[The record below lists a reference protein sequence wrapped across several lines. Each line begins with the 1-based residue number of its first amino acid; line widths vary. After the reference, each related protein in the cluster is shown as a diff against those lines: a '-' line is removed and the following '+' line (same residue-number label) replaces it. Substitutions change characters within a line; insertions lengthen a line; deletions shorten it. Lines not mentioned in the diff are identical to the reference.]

1 MYLNFLEQS
10 EDKLSRSIEGSL
22 SLMTLSDIMQWIE
35 TSRRSGTLLVTN
47 DETSKRLFFQDGR
60 LIFLWSEKE
69 GEQLCEALH
78 ESVGLSLEEI
88 REALRAAEQLSISCI
103 GYLSSEKGIPLELL
117 TNLISS
123 LAERAM
129 ADIITWRAGR
139 FRFSD
144 NLPLTVLSSP
154 VTLPTTQV
162 LMESAVLIDESD
174 LSDNAST
181 DTVMDEV
188 FDLIRKG
195 AINLPPLPTEMQVL
209 MSRINNPNMEVE
221 EIIECISDPLLVS
234 KVLRICNSS
243 FYGRRSNIGT
253 LREAVVYMGL
263 KSLLSIVTVHALSG
277 FSPRNASRIQAVLRH
292 SLTTAMVA
300 KQLARDMAY
309 NHDQAF
315 VCGLLHDLGWIVMLE
330 LLAEYDLSAEKREK
344 LIMDH
349 HAVVGSLVAKKWNL
363 SDDIQEVIRYH
374 HDPLN
379 ARLYPKLVEIIHIS
393 DLLTKN
399 DAQAAELMASSPFY
413 NAASTINAPFMDH
426 LEELDQEIEAIL
438 SPMH

>member
-1 MYLNFLEQS
+1 MHLNFLEQS
-10 EDKLSRSIEGSL
+10 DDKLSRSIEGSL
-22 SLMTLSDIMQWIE
+22 SLMTLSDLMQWIE
-35 TSRRSGTLLVTN
+35 VSRRSGTLMVAN
-47 DETSKRLFFQDGR
+47 DETTKRFFFQDGR

-78 ESVGLSLEEI
+78 DATGLPLELILEAI
-88 REALRAAEQLSISCI
+88 RSAEQLGISCI
-103 GYLSSEKGIPLELL
+103 GYISSEQGIPLERLI
-117 TNLISS
+117 TLISS

-129 ADIITWRAGR
+129 ADVITWKAGR

-162 LMESAVLIDESD
+162 LMESAVLIDETD
-174 LSDNAST
+174 LAEKAST
-181 DTVMDEV
+181 DSVMDEV

-195 AINLPPLPTEMQVL
+195 AINLPPLPTEMQQL
-209 MSRINNPNMEVE
+209 MNRINNPNLVVD
-221 EIIECISDPLLVS
+221 EIIDCIDDPILVS

-243 FYGRRSNIGT
+243 FYGRRTNIGT

-277 FSPRNASRIQAVLRH
+277 FSPRNAQQVQALLRH
-292 SLTTAMVA
+292 SMATGMIA
-300 KQLARDMAY
+300 KQLARDLGC

-330 LLAEYDLSAEKREK
+330 LLAEYDLPAEKRDQ

-349 HAVVGSLVAKKWNL
+349 HTVVGGLVAKKWNL
-363 SDDIQEVIRYH
+363 SEDIQEAIRH
-374 HDPLN
+374 HHNPLN
-379 ARLYPKLVEIIHIS
+379 ARHYPKLVEVIHIS
-393 DLLTKN
+393 DLLTKT
-399 DAQAAELMASSPFY
+399 DTPVPDLAHSPFY
-413 NAASTINAPFMDH
+413 SSVSSITAPFSDR
-426 LEELDQEIEAIL
+426 LDELDHEIDAIL
-438 SPMH
+438 SPI